1 MRMLFVTSL
10 LLLTSIA
17 AAQTIESYCSEC
29 TPCTDDADCN
39 PQDFIYGQTCESVGF
54 GGENI
59 CVKPCFLKPCTET
72 GGECSADERCVVAYW
87 WAEDLDHPGRF
98 RFFEAW
104 EDQPTFDAHRS
115 ADYEH
120 EFMNTQIPRA
130 VGASA
135 TQFALSGVKS
145 LDSEVPA
152 DEPGAGGAAG

>member
-1 MRMLFVTSL
+1 MPEGRFMLAIQGYVDWPAGL
-10 LLLTSIA
+10 RDEIRSILA
-17 AAQTIESYCSEC
+17 TLAERTRQ
-29 TPCTDDADCN
+29 DAGC
-39 PQDFIYGQTCESVGF
+39 I
-54 GGENI
+54 
-59 CVKPCFLKPCTET
+59 
-72 GGECSADERCVVAYW
+72 AYW

-135 TQFALSGVKS
+135 MEFALSGVKS

-152 DEPGAGGAAG
+152 DEPGAGG